1 MLGSHYEV
9 VEPIQRAEPSRW
21 VQGEIVQAIMGI
33 RALSRASGVSE
44 AMLYRYLAGRCDI
57 PRRALL
63 ALAGAAGVDAGW
75 LLAGEDAQHGQAN
88 AAAQSSGTNQP
99 RHLRTRSR
107 AGPSGRS

>member
-1 MLGSHYEV
+1 MKPARNLSDDGFGD
-9 VEPIQRAEPSRW
+9 RLRLAAALA
-21 VQGEIVQAIMGI
+21 GGL

-75 LLAGEDAQHGQAN
+75 LVAGEDAQRGQAN
-88 AAAQSSGTNQP
+88 DAAQSSGTDQSW
-99 RHLRTRSR
+99 HLRTRSR